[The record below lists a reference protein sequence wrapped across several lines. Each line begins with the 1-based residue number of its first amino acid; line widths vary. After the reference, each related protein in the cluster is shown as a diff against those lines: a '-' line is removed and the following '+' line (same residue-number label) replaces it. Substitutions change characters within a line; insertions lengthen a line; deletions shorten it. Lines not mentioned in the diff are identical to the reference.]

1 MQALQAGRVIDFF
14 APRAVPGV
22 EEVVG
27 GVYRRSVR
35 SPRGGDVVE
44 LRPEEPTP
52 LARAVFDLD
61 RDMRPVVELLG
72 GDPVIGHL
80 VRASPDRRV
89 PGTVDPHEIAFR
101 AVLGQQVSVAGA
113 RALAAR
119 LARDHGERLEEPSGT
134 VTHLFPS
141 AAALAQA
148 DPESLP
154 MPRSRGRAL
163 VGLAR
168 ALGEGEVDLDGDPAA
183 AREALLALPGIG
195 PWTVEYVA
203 MRALRDPDAFP
214 AGDLGIRHAL
224 EKLGAGIEAAERWR
238 PWRAYAVMHLWS
250 VLG

>member
-1 MQALQAGRVIDFF
+1 VAD
-14 APRAVPGV
+14 
-22 EEVVG
+22 

-35 SPRGGDVVE
+35 WRNGAAVVE

-61 RDMRPVVELLG
+61 RDMEPVVGILG
-72 GDPVIGHL
+72 SDPVIGRL
-80 VRASPDRRV
+80 VRAHPDRRV
-89 PGTVDPHEIAFR
+89 PGTVDSHEIAFR

-113 RALAAR
+113 RTLAAR
-119 LARDHGERLEEPSGT
+119 LTREYGERLDEPSGT
-134 VTHLFPS
+134 ITHLFPS
-141 AAALAQA
+141 AATLAEV

-163 VGLAR
+163 TRLAR
-168 ALGEGEVDLDGDPAA
+168 ALADGDVDLDGDPAE
-183 AREALLALPGIG
+183 ARRALLELPGIG

-214 AGDLGIRHAL
+214 ASDLGIRHAL
-224 EKLGAGIEAAERWR
+224 EKLGAGIDAAERWR
-238 PWRAYAVMHLWS
+238 PYRAYAMPHLWG